1 MLVVLRQDDDPTMK
15 ICGTEEKREKVRQYT
30 QGRKEARARATNE
43 DMEGVRR
50 DPDLNSQELVDLC
63 NNALSF
69 EGRQALTRGIDG
81 FQATVVRLSA
91 MFRVA
96 VCQKDHKV
104 GKRSRHKKAGG
115 TCCWGEMF
123 GASIGDKIVR
133 KVDGT
138 KYAQVLL

>member
-1 MLVVLRQDDDPTMK
+1 
-15 ICGTEEKREKVRQYT
+15 
-30 QGRKEARARATNE
+30 
-43 DMEGVRR
+43 
-50 DPDLNSQELVDLC
+50 
-63 NNALSF
+63 
-69 EGRQALTRGIDG
+69 
-81 FQATVVRLSA
+81 
-91 MFRVA
+91 MFHVA

-138 KYAQVLL
+138 KYAQVLQCDGSFVRDRAMWDAAIDGHRHDIYVRNNADNCR